1 MELKHTLE
9 TEFSLRMFDVQVQQ
23 MSEDQAKELLVRLY
37 EQTLLMEKYYQSF
50 LKEQLGLSN
59 EQITRKP

>member
-23 MSEDQAKELLVRLY
+23 MSEEQAKELLVRLY

>member
-23 MSEDQAKELLVRLY
+23 MSEEQAKELLVRLY

-50 LKEQLGLSN
+50 LKEQLGLNN

>member
-1 MELKHTLE
+1 
-9 TEFSLRMFDVQVQQ
+9 MFDVQVQQ
-23 MSEDQAKELLVRLY
+23 MSEEQAKELLVRLY

-50 LKEQLGLSN
+50 LKEQLGLNN